1 MVRYMDNTNLFKN
14 MSIDEMKTALA
25 EREMNLLDFSSTHSI
40 LMDGCKGYNNMSDED
55 IEEQYITYFGDTI
68 KRDIEF
74 TFD

>member
-1 MVRYMDNTNLFKN
+1 MDNTNLFKN

-25 EREMNLLDFSSTHSI
+25 EREMNLLDFGSTLSI

-55 IEEQYITYFGDTI
+55 IEEQYITHFGDTI

-74 TFD
+74 AFD